1 MSNPIC
7 LENEF
12 LKVSLHAI
20 GAELQSV
27 FNKAS
32 NLEYMWQA
40 EPTVWARHSPV
51 LFPIVG
57 RLKDDT
63 YNYNGKEYKM
73 GQHGFARNKAFQV
86 IAQTPTMVSFQ
97 LSEDEET
104 LAIYPFKFSLTLSY
118 ILNEQELT
126 LQYEVKNTDTQSIY
140 FSIGAHPGFR
150 LPLFDNEQYE
160 DYFISFNQAEKAE
173 SYLIDGGLISN
184 QTKAVFINPNQLNL
198 NKEIFLQD
206 ALVFKNLHANTL
218 TLRSKNHAHGLSLAA
233 NHFPFY
239 GIWAQKNA
247 DFVCLEP
254 WCGIA
259 DPVSGQ
265 SSITQKEGINCLAES
280 ENFVRMLLFHFF

>member
-1 MSNPIC
+1 MNRIIS

-12 LKVSLHAI
+12 LKVSLHAM
-20 GAELQSV
+20 GAELHSV
-27 FNKAS
+27 VNKAN

-40 EPTVWARHSPV
+40 DPAIWARQSPV

-57 RLKDDT
+57 RLKNDT
-63 YNYNGKEYKM
+63 YSYHDKEYQM
-73 GQHGFARNKAFQV
+73 GQHGFARNKVFQV
-86 IAQTPTMVSFQ
+86 IAQTSTMVSFQ
-97 LSEDEET
+97 LIEDDET

-150 LPLFDNEQYE
+150 LPLFDHEQYE
-160 DYFISFNQAEKAE
+160 DYFISFNQTETAE

-184 QTKAVFINPNQLNL
+184 QTKAVFNSPNQIDLK
-198 NKEIFLQD
+198 KEIFLQD

-218 TLRSKNHAHGLSLAA
+218 TLKSKNHAHGLSLTA

-265 SSITQKEGINCLAES
+265 SSIMQKEGINCLAVS

>member
-1 MSNPIC
+1 M
-7 LENEF
+7 
-12 LKVSLHAI
+12 

-27 FNKAS
+27 LNKAS

-63 YNYNGKEYKM
+63 YNYNSKEYKM

-97 LSEDEET
+97 LTEDEET
-104 LAIYPFKFSLTLSY
+104 LAIYPFRFSLTLSY

-160 DYFISFNQAEKAE
+160 DYFISFNQAETAE
-173 SYLIDGGLISN
+173 SYLIAGGLISN
-184 QTKAVFINPNQLNL
+184 QTNAVFTNPNQLNL

-218 TLRSKNHAHGLSLAA
+218 TLRSKNHAHGLSLTA

-265 SSITQKEGINCLAES
+265 SSIEQKEGINCLAVS

>member
-1 MSNPIC
+1 MSTSIC

-12 LKVSLHAI
+12 LKVSLHAM

-27 FNKAS
+27 LNKAS

-97 LSEDEET
+97 LTEDEET
-104 LAIYPFKFSLTLSY
+104 LSIYPFRFSLTLSY

-160 DYFISFNQAEKAE
+160 DYFISFNQAETAE
-173 SYLIDGGLISN
+173 SYLIAGGLISN
-184 QTKAVFINPNQLNL
+184 QTNAVFTNPNQLNL

-218 TLRSKNHAHGLSLAA
+218 TLRSKNHAHGLSLTA

-259 DPVSGQ
+259 DSIDSSGELQ
-265 SSITQKEGINCLAES
+265 EKEGI
-280 ENFVRMLLFHFF
+280 ENLTPQATWERSWSVILF

>member
-1 MSNPIC
+1 M
-7 LENEF
+7 
-12 LKVSLHAI
+12 

-27 FNKAS
+27 VNKVG

-57 RLKDDT
+57 RLKNDT
-63 YNYNGKEYKM
+63 FSYNGIVYKM

-97 LSEDEET
+97 LTDDEET
-104 LAIYPFKFSLTLSY
+104 LAIYPFKFCLTLSY

-126 LQYEVKNTDTQSIY
+126 LQYEVKNTDTKAIY
-140 FSIGAHPGFR
+140 FSLGAHPGFR
-150 LPLFDNEQYE
+150 LPLLDHESYE
-160 DYFISFNQAEKAE
+160 DYYLSFNHAETAE
-173 SYLIDGGLISN
+173 RFLIDGGLISN
-184 QTKAVFINPNQLNL
+184 QTKAIFTSSNELNL
-198 NKEIFLQD
+198 NKDLFLQD
-206 ALVFKNLHANTL
+206 ALVFKNLRSNMVSI
-218 TLRSKNHAHGLSLAA
+218 RSKNHVHGLSLTA

-259 DPVSGQ
+259 DSISGQ
-265 SSITQKEGINCLAES
+265 SAIEQKEGINCLATS

>member
-12 LKVSLHAI
+12 LKVSLHTM

-27 FNKAS
+27 VNKAS

-184 QTKAVFINPNQLNL
+184 QTKAVFINTNQLNL

-206 ALVFKNLHANTL
+206 ALVFKNLHANTI

-233 NHFPFY
+233 N
-239 GIWAQKNA
+239 
-247 DFVCLEP
+247 
-254 WCGIA
+254 
-259 DPVSGQ
+259 
-265 SSITQKEGINCLAES
+265 
-280 ENFVRMLLFHFF
+280 LLS

>member
-1 MSNPIC
+1 M
-7 LENEF
+7 
-12 LKVSLHAI
+12 

-27 FNKAS
+27 VNKAS

-51 LFPIVG
+51 LVPIVG

-63 YNYNGKEYKM
+63 YYYNGKEYKM

-86 IAQTPTMVSFQ
+86 IAQTRTMVSFQ
-97 LSEDEET
+97 LTEDEET
-104 LAIYPFKFSLTLSY
+104 LAIYPFKFCLTLSY

-160 DYFISFNQAEKAE
+160 DYHLSFNHAETAE
-173 SYLIDGGLISN
+173 RYLIDGGLISN
-184 QTKAVFINPNQLNL
+184 LTKAIFTSPNELNL
-198 NKEIFLQD
+198 NKDLFLQD
-206 ALVFKNLHANTL
+206 ALVFKNLRSNMVSI
-218 TLRSKNHAHGLSLAA
+218 RSKNHVHGISLTA

-247 DFVCLEP
+247 DFICLEP

-259 DPVSGQ
+259 DPVSSQ

>member
-1 MSNPIC
+1 MNRIIS

-12 LKVSLHAI
+12 LKVSLHAM
-20 GAELQSV
+20 GAELHSV
-27 FNKAS
+27 VNKAN

-40 EPTVWARHSPV
+40 DPAIWARHSPV

-57 RLKDDT
+57 RLKNDT
-63 YNYNGKEYKM
+63 YSYHDKEYQM
-73 GQHGFARNKAFQV
+73 GQHGFARNKVFQV
-86 IAQTPTMVSFQ
+86 IAQTSTMVSFQ
-97 LSEDEET
+97 LIEDDET

-150 LPLFDNEQYE
+150 LPLFDHEQYE
-160 DYFISFNQAEKAE
+160 DYFISFNQTETAE

-184 QTKAVFINPNQLNL
+184 QTKAVFNSPNQIDLK
-198 NKEIFLQD
+198 KEIFLQD

-218 TLRSKNHAHGLSLAA
+218 TLKSKNHAHGLSLTA

-265 SSITQKEGINCLAES
+265 SSIMQKEGINCLAVS

>member
-1 MSNPIC
+1 LVQVVACKINAK
-7 LENEF
+7 F
-12 LKVSLHAI
+12 LLGTGCCRTV
-20 GAELQSV
+20 V
-27 FNKAS
+27 NK
-32 NLEYMWQA
+32 
-40 EPTVWARHSPV
+40 R
-51 LFPIVG
+51 
-57 RLKDDT
+57 
-63 YNYNGKEYKM
+63 
-73 GQHGFARNKAFQV
+73 
-86 IAQTPTMVSFQ
+86 
-97 LSEDEET
+97 
-104 LAIYPFKFSLTLSY
+104 

-150 LPLFDNEQYE
+150 LPLFDHEQYE
-160 DYFISFNQAEKAE
+160 DYFISFNQTETAE

-184 QTKAVFINPNQLNL
+184 QTKAVFTSPNQIDLK
-198 NKEIFLQD
+198 KEIFLQD

-218 TLRSKNHAHGLSLAA
+218 TLKSKNHAHGLSLTA

-265 SSITQKEGINCLAES
+265 SSIMQKEGINCLAVS

>member
-1 MSNPIC
+1 MC
-7 LENEF
+7 LEHEF
-12 LKVSLHAI
+12 LKVSLHTM

-27 FNKAS
+27 VNKSS

-57 RLKDDT
+57 RLKNDT
-63 YNYNGKEYKM
+63 YSYNGKEYTM
-73 GQHGFARNKAFQV
+73 GQHGFARNKTFRV

-104 LAIYPFKFSLTLSY
+104 LEIYPFKFSLTLSY

-160 DYFISFNQAEKAE
+160 DYFISFNQAETAE
-173 SYLIDGGLISN
+173 SYLIAWGLISN
-184 QTKAVFINPNQLNL
+184 QTKAVFTNPNQLNL
-198 NKEIFLQD
+198 NKELFLQD

-218 TLRSKNHAHGLSLAA
+218 TLRSKNHAHGLSLTA

-265 SSITQKEGINCLAES
+265 SSIEQKEGINCLAVS

>member
-1 MSNPIC
+1 MSTPIC

-12 LKVSLHAI
+12 LKVSLHTM

-27 FNKAS
+27 VHKVS
-32 NLEYMWQA
+32 SLEYMWQA

-57 RLKDDT
+57 RLKNDS
-63 YNYNGKEYKM
+63 YSYNGIAYKM
-73 GQHGFARNKAFQV
+73 GQHGFARNKTFQV
-86 IAQTPTMVSFQ
+86 IAQTQTMVSFQ
-97 LSEDEET
+97 LSDDEET
-104 LAIYPFKFSLTLSY
+104 LAIYPFKFCLTLSY

-126 LQYEVKNTDTQSIY
+126 LQYEVKNTDTKAIY
-140 FSIGAHPGFR
+140 FSLGAHPGFS
-150 LPLFDNEQYE
+150 LPLFDQESYE
-160 DYFISFNQAEKAE
+160 DYYLSFNHDETAE
-173 SYLIDGGLISN
+173 SYLIDEGLISN
-184 QTKAVFINPNQLNL
+184 QTKAIFTNSSQLNL
-198 NKEIFLQD
+198 SKEIFLQD
-206 ALVFKNLHANTL
+206 ALVFKNLHANTVSI
-218 TLRSKNHAHGLSLAA
+218 RSKNHTHGLSLTA

-259 DPVSGQ
+259 DSVSGQ
-265 SSITQKEGINCLAES
+265 STIEQKEGINCLAIS